1 MIDFFK
7 TGIGALFLVVSIGLL
22 IGKIKIKGISLG
34 LSGILFAGL
43 ILGHFNFEVP
53 KIFLNFG
60 LVLFVFTV
68 GMQSGPGFFDAFRK
82 NGQKFLLLSF
92 IILSLTAII
101 AFFIGKVTGI
111 GKALNVG
118 TFAGALTSSPG
129 LAAATEASNS
139 PMVSIAYGLAY
150 PIGIVGVILGVNF
163 LPKILKIDFK
173 KEETDYLSSL
183 KKEFPKITGKTFE
196 ITNPNL
202 NEKYLSEINLREIT
216 NTTASKIL
224 HKNQAYTPTGDS
236 QIFTGDYI
244 RLVGTEDALKKAELV
259 FGKPVD
265 KQIPLPEKY
274 DIRWII
280 VTNKKII
287 NKTYKNINISAYN
300 CGIVK
305 TRRSGIDISPTPET
319 YFKFGDKLL
328 IAGSKNGVDKAA
340 HTIGNNKKLLSDT
353 DFIPIFLGI
362 LLGVLLGKI
371 KIPVGNLFDF
381 SLGNTGGVLIT
392 GLLLSKIGKTGPI
405 LWTLSSS
412 ANQVLRQLG
421 LALFLAVIGTKAGVN
436 LIQTVQE
443 QGVYLLLISVLYT
456 FIPIILGILIGRYIF
471 KFNFLTLLG
480 LITGLMT
487 STPGLGVVQS
497 KSDTNAAP
505 VAYAAVYPFALVLVI
520 IFSQLLV
527 LF

>member
-1 MIDFFK
+1 MIEYLK
-7 TGIGALFLVVSIGLL
+7 TGIGALFLVVSLGLI
-22 IGKIKIKGISLG
+22 IGKIKIKGISLE

-43 ILGHFNFEVP
+43 ILGHFQFEIP

-60 LVLFVFTV
+60 LVIFVFTV
-68 GMQSGPGFFDAFRK
+68 GMQTGPSFFDAFRK

-92 IILSLTAII
+92 IVLSITAIL
-101 AFFIGKVTGI
+101 AFFVGKITGI
-111 GKALNVG
+111 GKELNVG
-118 TFAGALTSSPG
+118 AFAGALTSSPG
-129 LAAATEASNS
+129 LAAATEASKS
-139 PMVSIAYGLAY
+139 PLVSIAYGLAY
-150 PIGIVGVILGVNF
+150 PIGIIGVILGVNF

-173 KEETDYLSSL
+173 KEESEYLASL
-183 KKEFPKITGKTFE
+183 RKDFPEISGKTFE

-202 NEKYLSEINLREIT
+202 NEKYLHEINLREIT
-216 NTTASKIL
+216 NTTASRIL
-224 HKNQAYTPTGDS
+224 HNNKAYTPTSDS
-236 QIFTGDYI
+236 QIFTSDLI

-259 FGKPVD
+259 FGTPVE
-265 KQIPLPEKY
+265 KQIPLTDKY

-300 CGIVK
+300 CSVVK
-305 TRRSGIDISPTPET
+305 IRRSGIDITPTPET

-340 HTIGNNKKLLSDT
+340 EIIGNNKKLLSDT
-353 DFIPIFLGI
+353 DFIPIFLGV
-362 LLGVLLGKI
+362 LLGVFIGKI
-371 KIPVGNLFDF
+371 KIPIGNLFDF
-381 SLGNTGGVLIT
+381 SLGNTGGVLIA
-392 GLLLSKIGKTGPI
+392 GLLLSRIGKTGPI

-412 ANQVLRQLG
+412 ANQLLRQLG
-421 LALFLAVIGTKAGVN
+421 LALFLAVIGTQAGVN
-436 LIQTVQE
+436 LVQTIQDL
-443 QGVYLLLISVLYT
+443 GVYLLLISILIT
-456 FIPIILGILIGRYIF
+456 FSPICLGILIGRYIF

-505 VAYAAVYPFALVLVI
+505 VAYATVYPFALVLVI

-527 LF
+527 LL